1 MSKIKNCGLDQYGA
15 EPFEQQ
21 QFETAGVE
29 GVNMI
34 SYTHVAKLIWSRD
47 YNCFWLI
54 AGAVFGAMASV
65 EVVCMILGTFTFN
78 AIYSETL
85 SVDPG
90 FVFLVMALFYG
101 LSCVLLV

>member
-1 MSKIKNCGLDQYGA
+1 
-15 EPFEQQ
+15 
-21 QFETAGVE
+21 
-29 GVNMI
+29 
-34 SYTHVAKLIWSRD
+34 
-47 YNCFWLI
+47 
-54 AGAVFGAMASV
+54 MASV
-65 EVVCMILGTFTFN
+65 EVVCMILGTFIFN